1 MGTAARIRRYAVP
14 AIKLL
19 VSAAFIT
26 IILRVARAADIVNNF
41 RTLDIPFLLA
51 LIPLAFVVIWISCVK
66 WKLLLGK
73 RRGQVSTAYLMS
85 LYLLGYFFSNF
96 LPSMVGGDAAR
107 GYYLGRRLDAFK
119 AAYLSVLL
127 ERLTGLFALI
137 SLVAALAL
145 GNHPV
150 VRTAPGLRLW
160 LIALTLSLTAG
171 VVALF
176 SKRFF
181 RLALR
186 LVPARREALQ
196 VKLERAHTAL
206 TSFRQHPAEFVLVLL
221 LSLGFHLLAG
231 VNLYIACRALGAA
244 PDLLGVILVTPLI
257 MLVSM
262 IPISLNGAGLWEG
275 SFVVCLALLG
285 VPESVAVSAA
295 LLLRFKT
302 LIMSILGWFVYLGQR
317 EKPQVLSEVELNP

>member
-19 VSAAFIT
+19 VSGVFIA
-26 IILRVARAADIVNNF
+26 IILRVARASDILAHF
-41 RTLDIPFLLA
+41 KTLDIPFLVALA
-51 LIPLAFVVIWISCVK
+51 PLAVVVVWISCVK

-73 RRGQVSTAYLMS
+73 RRGQVSVGYLMS

-107 GYYLGRRLDAFK
+107 GYYLGRRIDAMK
-119 AAYLSVLL
+119 SAYLSVLL

-137 SLVAALAL
+137 TLVAVLAL

-150 VRTAPGLRLW
+150 VRNAGIRLS
-160 LIALTLSLTAG
+160 LIALTLSLTTAII
-171 VVALF
+171 ALF

-181 RLALR
+181 SLLLR
-186 LVPARREALQ
+186 LVPAGRPSLRE
-196 VKLERAHTAL
+196 KLERAHTAL
-206 TSFRQHPAEFVLVLL
+206 VSFRQQPAEFALVML
-221 LSLGFHLLAG
+221 LSLTFHLLAG
-231 VNLYIACRALGAA
+231 VNLYIACRALNVN
-244 PDLLGVILVTPLI
+244 PDLVGVILVTPLI
-257 MLVSM
+257 MIVSM

-275 SFVVCLALLG
+275 SFVVFLAMLG

-302 LIMSILGWFVYLGQR
+302 LIMSVFGWFVYLTQR
-317 EKPQVLSEVELNP
+317 EKPQPTPEAVEP